1 VAKNRYLRL
10 RKGITMLNLF
20 RKLSLIEGVS
30 LLVLLFMAMPAKYH
44 FGFFDIV
51 WQVGMIHGLLWS
63 AYFIGSLIVSH
74 KQNWSVGFWL
84 LVLFASVIPFACFFL
99 DRKLKEEPGLDTAK
113 TS

>member
-1 VAKNRYLRL
+1 
-10 RKGITMLNLF
+10 
-20 RKLSLIEGVS
+20 
-30 LLVLLFMAMPAKYH
+30 MAMPAKYH
-44 FGFFDIV
+44 FGISDAV
-51 WQVGMIHGLLWS
+51 WIVGMAHGLLWT

-99 DRKLKEEPGLDTAK
+99 DRKLKEEEELFPVNA